1 MIHNEISNVT
11 VYEIS
16 IKNLLGEIFLK
27 QKKKKISNKNNRSD
41 SLGERLQYTSLIIRM
56 KIRKDSK
63 ILNS

>member
-16 IKNLLGEIFLK
+16 IKNFLET
-27 QKKKKISNKNNRSD
+27 KKKISNKNNRSD

>member
-16 IKNLLGEIFLK
+16 IKNFLET
-27 QKKKKISNKNNRSD
+27 KKKISNKNNRSD

-56 KIRKDSK
+56 KIRKDNK